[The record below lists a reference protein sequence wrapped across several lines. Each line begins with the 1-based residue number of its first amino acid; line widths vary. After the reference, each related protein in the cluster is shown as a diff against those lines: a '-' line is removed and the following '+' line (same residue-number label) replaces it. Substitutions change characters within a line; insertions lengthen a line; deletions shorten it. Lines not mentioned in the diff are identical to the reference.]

1 MDDRVASWLQAA
13 IDEGG
18 GTHTLDDIRQAIAE
32 DKMVLRVFQHC
43 AFLLEIVTY
52 PKFRALR
59 VTGAGGDCNEALAEV
74 LDFSINTVPALTKA
88 AGLQRYEFM
97 GREGWKRVLKPLGM
111 TCHVYMFKE
120 I

>member
-1 MDDRVASWLQAA
+1 MDAKTASWLQAA

-18 GTHTLDDIRQAIAE
+18 GTHTLEDIRQAIE
-32 DKMVLRVFQHC
+32 DGRMVLRTFPHC

-52 PKFRALR
+52 PKFKALR
-59 VTGAGGDCNEALAEV
+59 VTGAGGECNAALSEV
-74 LDFSINTVPALTKA
+74 LDFSINDIPALTKA
-88 AGLQRYEFM
+88 AGLHRYEFR

-111 TCHVYMFKE
+111 TCHVFMFKD